1 MKKLFS
7 SLMMI
12 LALIATSTTSHAL
25 TVYNDTVIS
34 IFGAGNPNGGWTTFT
49 DNDTKIALRGKDRTY
64 GTTPNN
70 GAGVYQFPTGT
81 APASTRA
88 IWNEEW
94 SIDVGPNRN
103 LNDLSYQLSFDIDP
117 TTARNFIVVNPLTT
131 FLDSSLGDSSTA
143 NGAGVETAQFGL
155 FSIMQ
160 NSFNI
165 TFGPMLGNPNLA
177 ATYDF
182 KIDIFD
188 GNRLLNSGSI
198 SVEVGGGGT
207 HVPDAGST
215 AALLGTGLIG
225 LVALKRRK

>member
-1 MKKLFS
+1 
-7 SLMMI
+7 MI
-12 LALIATSTTSHAL
+12 LALIATSTTSYAL

-49 DNDTKIALRGKDRTY
+49 DNDTQIALRGKNRTD

-88 IWNEEW
+88 LWNFEW
-94 SIDVGPNRN
+94 SVDVGPQHN
-103 LNDLSYQLSFDIDP
+103 LNDFTYRLSFDVDP

-165 TFGPMLGNPNLA
+165 TFGPMFGNPNLA

-182 KIDIFD
+182 KLEVFD
-188 GNRLLNSGSI
+188 GNRLLNEGQI

-207 HVPDAGST
+207 RVPDTGST
-215 AALLGTGLIG
+215 IGLLSAGLIG
-225 LVALKRRK
+225 LLVFKRRK